1 MIIML
6 LDRWYLN
13 SRVTGL
19 GNDTERPFVSLNTE
33 VIIDPTRTM
42 MIPQHSLKYEVLCV
56 QETHTTICVKSVI
69 LLSNYTCVY
78 LYDIRVFIVNLQ
90 AVNFFL
96 SICNVHFHIYLHLSM
111 VVIWRSFVYTWFENY
126 QFLLIHGKY
135 THNIKIEYE
144 TYILYIIIF
153 VYGNRLY

>member
-1 MIIML
+1 ML

-19 GNDTERPFVSLNTE
+19 GNDTERPFVTSNTE
-33 VIIDPTRTM
+33 VNIDPTRTM

-69 LLSNYTCVY
+69 LLSNYTLFVLCVY

-90 AVNFFL
+90 AVKCFYQYAMFI
-96 SICNVHFHIYLHLSM
+96 SIFICI
-111 VVIWRSFVYTWFENY
+111 
-126 QFLLIHGKY
+126 
-135 THNIKIEYE
+135 
-144 TYILYIIIF
+144 
-153 VYGNRLY
+153 